1 MVERAWWILLAL
13 VATVAPRMPHAD
25 AGPDGGVLVEVVARD
40 RAMTGI
46 YKVYAAAREFP
57 DRWLAGAIVRNVGP
71 APLTDVAVR
80 FRCEGLT
87 DWSAWSDG
95 APCRPGDRVEVPYHP
110 VFDRR
115 VAELQSST
123 PIELKVE
130 WRCRGADGPLAGA
143 RAKTLTLLGGRE
155 FVFSDVEGGRGTFAE
170 NFSNAPFLAAWVSRD
185 DPVIKQYAALV
196 SRNVGGVAAIQGI
209 EQGLETLRA
218 SYELML
224 LNDFV
229 YKSPVAIVDPTL
241 SFDSTL
247 VQNLKYPRDVLRDKS
262 GTCIELAILHAAIA
276 HQLGIRATLALVHGH
291 CYPVFELTERD
302 GDKTKVRRVPLESTG
317 IRGGLR
323 GNGMVRVGFDKAVE
337 LAEQTEKHA
346 RAKGEFLEVDV
357 EAAWARGIGSPELP
371 PLPDD
376 ALERWGITAKGLPGM
391 TLPDLGNGA
400 TKTDL
405 AGFGGTWKGTV
416 RARFGGP
423 DLLPHRVTLV
433 VVPLRGQRYKLL
445 ATFEPEG
452 GGATIQEESVAED
465 QEGQLVFQGKSR
477 TRRGE
482 GARAVDLVP
491 GRGAARVKDG
501 KLTGKYGADG
511 EGFTSFALDRA

>member
-95 APCRPGDRVEVPYHP
+95 ATCRPGDRVEVPYHP

-130 WRCRGADGPLAGA
+130 WRCRGADGPSRA
-143 RAKTLTLLGGRE
+143 RARTPPLLGGRE

-276 HQLGIRATLALVHGH
+276 HPPDPRDPLVHGH
-291 CYPVFELTERD
+291 CYRLRLTERD
-302 GDKTKVRRVPLESTG
+302 GDKVRCGASRSSPRHPRRTRGTAWCASASTRPPSWRSRPRST
-317 IRGGLR
+317 RGR
-323 GNGMVRVGFDKAVE
+323 S
-337 LAEQTEKHA
+337 
-346 RAKGEFLEVDV
+346 EFLEVDV
-357 EAAWARGIGSPELP
+357 EAACSRDRSRAP
-371 PLPDD
+371 PLPTPR
-376 ALERWGITAKGLPGM
+376 RWGITAKGLPGM

-423 DLLPHRVTLV
+423 DVLPHRVTLV